1 MDEFDKEFEN
11 APDAEFDEEFEAAP
25 EAPSLLEQASQFGQ
39 ELYQDVGAPIVE
51 PIVDFGK
58 GVAAGGAMNALD
70 ELGGLAGAAIETG
83 LGKLGIGP
91 AAVSADLA
99 AQGFQGAEESF
110 LEKYRGYQQG
120 IEQSLK
126 EGEERSP
133 ALSTAGQLA
142 GGVTSGIA
150 LGGLLGAGK
159 AGQGLKSITDIA
171 RDSGKSK
178 AALELLKRGGVNYAK
193 AAPLIAAESALTSE
207 AQLLG
212 EGAQPEKVAA
222 DVAGGLAFGLP
233 AVLGLQVASDVV
245 APRASKALN
254 KIDDKLK
261 EVVEETPLLRQMKIA
276 YQKYGQQYQVNPKS
290 EKAILEGIQSIEG
303 GTPFSQLNIKRAQGI
318 TDKVL
323 KADNELGKLVGSS
336 LDDATAA
343 GARVDAQDIMQNM
356 MDEITVLTQEMP
368 DLLKDKNFNAAMGKI
383 LKRNYI
389 KATPREIKAAMDD
402 ISNTIERISASK
414 YPSPELEQ
422 APQFLK
428 KVRRELDQR
437 LKDTIP
443 DYADAA
449 ERFFQFRRAYME
461 QPISGQYAP
470 DLDELM
476 YGDLRKAQKRLLT
489 SYEDL
494 VSRTTSD
501 AQGAENTEAA
511 FSKLA
516 EATRKFDLEEMKRL
530 QSGKITQSVM
540 PGSKSFM
547 QNIKDLADDAA
558 VRRSTRKTQESQ
570 GGLPIITKDV
580 AGFAQTGRGAGL
592 TAAYL
597 AGRATQT
604 GIAKNTAKLGRAIY
618 NAPVETLQGLS
629 TKLEANPAT
638 SMFGKALREGLQNG
652 DAAKKNA
659 ALFTIMQNPNARAL
673 IEADDVEDENEM

>member
-11 APDAEFDEEFEAAP
+11 APDANFDDEFEAAP
-25 EAPSLLEQASQFGQ
+25 EAGLLEQASQFGQ
-39 ELYQDVGAPIVE
+39 QLYQDVGAPIVE

-58 GVAAGGAMNALD
+58 GVAAGATMNALD
-70 ELGGLAGAAIETG
+70 ELGGLAGAAIESG

-91 AAVSADLA
+91 AAVDAQLA
-99 AQGFQGAEESF
+99 AQGFKGAEESF
-110 LEKYRGYQQG
+110 LDKYRGYQQG

-133 ALSTAGQLA
+133 VLSTLGQIS

-159 AGQGLKSITDIA
+159 AGQGLKSISDIA

-178 AALELLKRGGVNYAK
+178 AALELLKRGGTNYAK

-212 EGAQPEKVAA
+212 EGAQPKKVAA

-233 AVLGLQVASDVV
+233 AVLGLQAASDVI
-245 APRASKALN
+245 APRASGALK
-254 KIDDKLK
+254 KIDDKLT
-261 EVVEETPLLRQMKIA
+261 ELVEDKPLLRQMKIA
-276 YQKYGQQYQVNPKS
+276 YQKYGKEYKVNPKS
-290 EKAILEGIQSIEG
+290 EKAILEGIEGVEG
-303 GTPFSQLNIKRAQGI
+303 GTPFSKLNIKRAEDI
-318 TDKVL
+318 TGKVL
-323 KADNELGKLVGSS
+323 KADNELGKLVGAS

-343 GARVDAQDIMQNM
+343 GIRVDAQDIMQSM
-356 MDEITVLTQEMP
+356 MDDITVLTQEMP
-368 DLLKDKNFNAAMGKI
+368 DLLKDKNFNATMGKI

-389 KATPREIKAAMDD
+389 KASPREIKAAMDD
-402 ISNTIERISASK
+402 ISNSIERISASK
-414 YPSPELEQ
+414 YPTPELEQ

-437 LKDTIP
+437 LKDTVP
-443 DYADAA
+443 QYADAA
-449 ERFFQFRRAYME
+449 ERFYQFRRAYME
-461 QPISGQYAP
+461 QPISGQYSP
-470 DLDELM
+470 DLDEIM
-476 YGDLRKAQKRLLT
+476 YGDLKKAQKKLVT

-494 VSRTTSD
+494 VRRTTADSQD
-501 AQGAENTEAA
+501 IEATEGA
-511 FSKLA
+511 FSNLLK
-516 EATRKFDLEEMKRL
+516 ATKDFEKQELQRL
-530 QSGKITQSVM
+530 QSGKIQQPVM
-540 PGSKSFM
+540 PGAEQFMKDIKSFS
-547 QNIKDLADDAA
+547 DDAS
-558 VRRSTRKTQESQ
+558 VRRATRKTQESQ
-570 GGLPIITKDV
+570 GGLPIISKDV

-597 AGRATQT
+597 AGRASQT
-604 GIAKNTAKLGRAIY
+604 KLVKNTAKMGRAIY

-638 SMFGKALREGLQNG
+638 SMYGKALREGLQNG

-659 ALFTIMQNPNARAL
+659 AIFTIMQNPNARAL
-673 IEADDVEDENEM
+673 IEADDIEDENEM